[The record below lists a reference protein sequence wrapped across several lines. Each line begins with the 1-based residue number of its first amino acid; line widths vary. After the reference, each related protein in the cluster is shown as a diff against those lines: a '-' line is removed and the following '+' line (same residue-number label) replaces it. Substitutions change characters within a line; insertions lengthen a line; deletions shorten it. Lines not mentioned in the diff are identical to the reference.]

1 MFQYLRHMSVFVA
14 IVEQGSI
21 TAAAETLG
29 LSKSVLSLQLTKLE
43 KELNVNLLRR
53 TTRKQILTPAGK
65 AFYNECTKILKQVDN
80 AWQQARD
87 SQHQLIGEVKITAP
101 HAFMHTLIAPAI
113 GTLIHQHPKL
123 NLHLIDNDERVDL
136 MEHHIDIAIR
146 VGELPSSD
154 LKQRFLG
161 TFCDV
166 LCASPSFFEENNIS
180 IKQYQ
185 TLNYIGNHWQGKQV
199 IHQVQTPSSIN
210 TMHFTVSS
218 RVYSMQSL
226 ISLCISGAGIAAI
239 PDFIAQPLIDSNQ
252 LIPIFTNL
260 TLKPNP
266 VHALHGYGMKAPQ
279 IVTTCIETIQQAFK
293 QHLISNNFK

>member
-43 KELNVNLLRR
+43 QELNVNLLRR

-65 AFYNECTKILKQVDN
+65 TFYNECTKILKQVDN

-87 SQHQLIGEVKITAP
+87 SQHELIGEIKITAP

-113 GTLIHQHPKL
+113 GALIHQHPKL
-123 NLHLIDNDERVDL
+123 NVHLIDNDDRVDL
-136 MEHHIDIAIR
+136 MDHHIDIAIR

-166 LCASPSFFEENNIS
+166 LCASPSFCEENSID
-180 IKQYQ
+180 IKQHQ
-185 TLNYIGNHWQGKQV
+185 ALNYIGNHWQGKHI
-199 IHQVQTPSSIN
+199 IHPLQSPSPIDA
-210 TMHFTVSS
+210 MHFTVSS
-218 RVYSMQSL
+218 RVYSMPSL
-226 ISLCISGAGIAAI
+226 IALCISGAGIAAI
-239 PDFIAQPLIDSNQ
+239 PDFIAQPLIDNNQ
-252 LIPIFTNL
+252 LIPVFSSQP
-260 TLKPNP
+260 LKANP
-266 VHALHGYGMKAPQ
+266 VHALHDYGMKAPQ
-279 IVTTCIETIQQAFK
+279 IVTTSLETIQETFK
-293 QHLISNNFK
+293 QHLI